1 MGTRKYKIGIYN
13 DNNEIVA
20 GPYTV
25 EADSLE
31 KAREYAWDL
40 AIGNS
45 LYADEVKDGKENWN
59 SRTKI
64 QES

>member
-25 EADSLE
+25 EADSIE

-45 LYADEVKDGKENWN
+45 LYADEVEDGKED
-59 SRTKI
+59 
-64 QES
+64 